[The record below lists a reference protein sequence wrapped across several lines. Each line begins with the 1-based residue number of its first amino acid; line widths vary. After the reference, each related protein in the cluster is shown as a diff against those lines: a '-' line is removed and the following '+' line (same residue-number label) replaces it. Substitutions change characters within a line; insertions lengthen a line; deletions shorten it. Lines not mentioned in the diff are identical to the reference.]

1 MASASRKLSDKLA
14 VADWVAVTPVY
25 LYGLT
30 LDQIE
35 RMYVKEMKVRIGRT
49 SLKQI
54 LNFYKVQYKCN
65 MIQTTQMNRS

>member
-1 MASASRKLSDKLA
+1 MVRASRKLSDKLA

-35 RMYVKEMKVRIGRT
+35 RMYFKELKVRIGRK
-49 SLKQI
+49 SLIQI

-65 MIQTTQMNRS
+65 TIQTMQMNKS